1 MLLLGPLD
9 ALSLDALASHLS
21 WAAGHLAVWGPW
33 LVFAFMAIE
42 SSLIPFPSEV
52 VMIPAGFWAARG
64 EFPPL
69 GHPQAALALAI
80 LCGLLGSLAGAYANY
95 YLALWAGRPL
105 LHRYGR
111 YVFLKPEALERA
123 EEIFREYGDLAT
135 FVCRLLPAIR
145 QLISL
150 PAGLAR
156 MDLGRFTLFTA
167 LGAGLWTA
175 ILGGVG
181 WWLGRALVD
190 AQGQKLDY
198 VQIVH
203 RGKDLIMGQ
212 FCWPWACWRP
222 SGSPSTAASW
232 RLEGRERREKR

>member
-21 WAAGHLAVWGPW
+21 WAATHVAVWGPL
-33 LVFAFMAIE
+33 LVFVFMAIE

-69 GHPQAALALAI
+69 GHPGAALALAI

-95 YLALWAGRPL
+95 YLARWAGRPL

-111 YVFLKPEALERA
+111 YVFLKPEALDRA

-156 MDLGRFTLFTA
+156 MDLGRFTLFTG
-167 LGAGLWTA
+167 LGAGIWTA
-175 ILGGVG
+175 ILAAVG
-181 WWLGRALVD
+181 WWLGRTLVD
-190 AQGQKLDY
+190 ASGQKLDY
-198 VQIVH
+198 GILVH
-203 RGKDLIMGQ
+203 RGKDLIMEQ
-212 FCWPWACWRP
+212 FLWILLGLGMIVALWIWAHRRVM
-222 SGSPSTAASW
+222 AS
-232 RLEGRERREKR
+232 KKKAI